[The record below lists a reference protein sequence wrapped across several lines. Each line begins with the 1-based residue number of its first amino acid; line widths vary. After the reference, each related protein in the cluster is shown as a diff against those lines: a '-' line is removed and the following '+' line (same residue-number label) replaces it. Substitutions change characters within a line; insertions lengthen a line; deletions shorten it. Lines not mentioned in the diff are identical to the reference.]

1 MVHFEESSIPSRLMD
16 PQLYLASA
24 SPRRKQLLEQL
35 GLRFEVVVADVDERL
50 RPGEA
55 AEDYVSRVAAAKAQ
69 AVVRRLGSPS
79 LPVLA
84 ADTAVVL
91 GGIILG
97 KPKDRADGIAMLD
110 RLAGRSHQV
119 LSAVALWHAG
129 GARMAVSRS
138 RVTFRTISPEEAA
151 VYWASGEP
159 ADKAGGYGIQG
170 LGGVFVESLD
180 GSYSGV
186 MGLPLFETA
195 ALLKDAGIHVL

>member
-1 MVHFEESSIPSRLMD
+1 MT
-16 PQLYLASA
+16 PQFYLASA
-24 SPRRKQLLEQL
+24 SPRRRQLLEQL
-35 GLRFEVVVADVDERL
+35 GLRFEERVANVDESL
-50 RPGEA
+50 HPGEA
-55 AEDYVSRVAAAKAQ
+55 PESYVSRVAEAKAL
-69 AVVRRLGSPS
+69 AVVQRLGSPV

-91 GGIILG
+91 DGSILG
-97 KPKDRADGIAMLD
+97 KPRDRSDGIAMLS

-119 LSAVALWHAG
+119 LSAVALWHG
-129 GARMAVSRS
+129 GRIQRAVSLS
-138 RVTFRTISPEEAA
+138 RVAFRAIAPEEAA
-151 VYWASGEP
+151 AYWASGEP

-195 ALLKDAGIHVL
+195 ALLKETGIHVLS

>member
-1 MVHFEESSIPSRLMD
+1 MD

-35 GLRFEVVVADVDERL
+35 GLRFEVVVADMDERL

-119 LSAVALWHAG
+119 LSTVALWHSG
-129 GARMAVSRS
+129 GMRMAVSRS